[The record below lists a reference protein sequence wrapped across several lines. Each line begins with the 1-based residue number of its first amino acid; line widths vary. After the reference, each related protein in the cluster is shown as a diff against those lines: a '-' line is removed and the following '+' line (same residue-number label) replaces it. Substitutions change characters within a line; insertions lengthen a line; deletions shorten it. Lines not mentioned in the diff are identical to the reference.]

1 MIIKEKYT
9 KTAKLN
15 KLSGSIVFFAK
26 KNSEIKNIN
35 NLLTTSETN
44 LFKKNLKNNTKK
56 KEIFS
61 FDINHNQK
69 IIIYT
74 LKNEKDTYEKNGAKL
89 LQYFKNENL
98 NKIHIFA
105 DTIENS
111 NNIKCLHEFIHGM
124 KLKSYSFEKYLT
136 KKDSRILDI
145 NVISK
150 KKSRHK
156 IN

>member
-15 KLSGSIVFFAK
+15 KLSGSIVFFAN

-35 NLLTTSETN
+35 NLLNISETN
-44 LFKKNLKNNTKK
+44 LFKKNLKNNIKK
-56 KEIFS
+56 KEIFT

-74 LKNEKDTYEKNGAKL
+74 LKNDKDSCERNGAKL
-89 LQYFKNENL
+89 FQYFKNESL
-98 NKIHIFA
+98 NKIHIFG
-105 DTIENS
+105 DTIENPKS
-111 NNIKCLHEFIHGM
+111 INYLHELIHGM
-124 KLKSYSFEKYLT
+124 KLKSYSFERYLT
-136 KKDSRILDI
+136 KKDTQILNI

-150 KKSRHK
+150 KKEDTK
-156 IN
+156 